1 MPRNFAELV
10 DVFLNILSLIIP
22 LIFSLALLFITW
34 KIIDAWVLNA
44 GESRKIDEG
53 KQYAFWGVLV
63 LVVMSS
69 IWAILQILRSSLFG
83 TY

>member
-10 DVFLNILSLIIP
+10 DVFLDIISLIVP
-22 LIFSLALLFITW
+22 LIFSLALLFIVW

-44 GESRKIDEG
+44 GDTKKIDEG
-53 KQYAFWGVLV
+53 KQYAIWGVLV

-69 IWAILQILRSSLFG
+69 IWGIIALLRSSIFW
-83 TY
+83 